1 MIDKMGN
8 KILVMFTEWLKELV
22 TTFINF
28 LQHVLFNYDGL
39 GGFGLKAYNL
49 FVFFGGILLVA
60 VCLGK
65 VITQLLSEAEGSQ
78 EANIWWTL
86 VQSVKAGGL
95 LVLMPLVISLSM
107 NYVVKPF
114 GNYFIEN
121 MGVVSSNQIDEMIK
135 SDNFVEIFDS
145 TMGILLVWLFV
156 FIVLSFFVIKI
167 VVVKAQLIMSEIIS
181 PLCAISVV
189 TDNFN
194 FMDNWWRDILSHV
207 VTLITLCL
215 SMLLFTEAL
224 AMSGDT
230 LWTKL
235 PAMIGSGALV
245 ISGPSIVK
253 SIWYSSG
260 AGRSGMGMA
269 RAAVNYAIYSN
280 KGKKE

>member
-269 RAAVNYAIYSN
+269 RTAVNYAIYSN

>member
-1 MIDKMGN
+1 MDTIGEKVLNMFI
-8 KILVMFTEWLKELV
+8 KWLTSLVDMFV
-22 TTFINF
+22 NF
-28 LQHVLFNYDGL
+28 LQHILFNYDGL
-39 GGFGLKAYNL
+39 GGYALKAYNL

-121 MGVVSSNQIDEMIK
+121 IGAVSSKQITNMMGTESFIE
-135 SDNFVEIFDS
+135 VFDS
-145 TMGILLVWLFV
+145 TMSVVLVWLFIL
-156 FIVLSFFVIKI
+156 IVLGFFVIKM
-167 VVVKAQLIMSEIIS
+167 VVTIAQVTMDEIIS

-189 TDNFN
+189 SDNFN

-230 LWTKL
+230 VWAKL

-269 RAAVNYAIYSN
+269 RTVVNYAMY
-280 KGKKE
+280 KAR

>member
-1 MIDKMGN
+1 MDTIGEKVLNMFI
-8 KILVMFTEWLKELV
+8 KWLTSLVDMFV
-22 TTFINF
+22 NF
-28 LQHVLFNYDGL
+28 LQHILFNYDGL
-39 GGFGLKAYNL
+39 GGYALKAHNL

-121 MGVVSSNQIDEMIK
+121 IGAVSSKQITNMMGTESFIE
-135 SDNFVEIFDS
+135 VFDS
-145 TMGILLVWLFV
+145 TMSVVLVWLFIL
-156 FIVLSFFVIKI
+156 IVLGFFVIKM
-167 VVVKAQLIMSEIIS
+167 VVTIAQVTMDEIIS

-189 TDNFN
+189 SDNFN

-230 LWTKL
+230 VWAKL

-269 RAAVNYAIYSN
+269 RTVVNYAMYRAR
-280 KGKKE
+280 

>member
-121 MGVVSSNQIDEMIK
+121 IGAVSSKQITNMMGTESFIE
-135 SDNFVEIFDS
+135 VFDS
-145 TMGILLVWLFV
+145 TMSVVLVWLFIL
-156 FIVLSFFVIKI
+156 IVLGFFVIKM
-167 VVVKAQLIMSEIIS
+167 VVTIAQVTMDEIIS

-189 TDNFN
+189 SDNFN

-230 LWTKL
+230 VWAKL

-269 RAAVNYAIYSN
+269 RTVVNYAMYRAR
-280 KGKKE
+280 

>member
-1 MIDKMGN
+1 MDTIGEKV
-8 KILVMFTEWLKELV
+8 LTMFTEWLQDLV
-22 TTFINF
+22 DIFVNF
-28 LQHVLFNYDGL
+28 LQHILFNYDGL
-39 GGFGLKAYNL
+39 GGYALKAYNL
-49 FVFFGGILLVA
+49 FVFFGGIMLVA

-114 GNYFIEN
+114 GTYFIEN
-121 MGVVSSNQIDEMIK
+121 MGVISKNQIENMID
-135 SDNFVEIFDS
+135 SDSFVEIFDS
-145 TMGILLVWLFV
+145 TMGVFLVWLFV
-156 FIVLSFFVIKI
+156 LIVICFFVIKI
-167 VVVKAQLIMSEIIS
+167 VITTAQLTMDEIIS
-181 PLCAISVV
+181 PLCAISIV
-189 TDNFN
+189 TDNYN

-224 AMSGDT
+224 AIEGNT

-235 PAMIGSGALV
+235 PAMIGAGALV
-245 ISGPSIVK
+245 VSGPSIVK

-260 AGRSGMGMA
+260 AGRSGMGVA
-269 RAAVNYAIYSN
+269 RTAINYVMYKAR
-280 KGKKE
+280 

>member
-1 MIDKMGN
+1 MDTIGEKVLNMFI
-8 KILVMFTEWLKELV
+8 KWLTSLVDMFV
-22 TTFINF
+22 NF
-28 LQHVLFNYDGL
+28 LQHILFNYDGL
-39 GGFGLKAYNL
+39 GGYALKAYNL

-121 MGVVSSNQIDEMIK
+121 IGAVSSKQITNMMGTESFIE
-135 SDNFVEIFDS
+135 VFDS
-145 TMGILLVWLFV
+145 TMSVVLVWLFIL
-156 FIVLSFFVIKI
+156 IVLGFFVIKM
-167 VVVKAQLIMSEIIS
+167 VVTIAQVTMDEIIS

-189 TDNFN
+189 SDNFN

-230 LWTKL
+230 VWAKL

-269 RAAVNYAIYSN
+269 RTVVNYAMYRAR
-280 KGKKE
+280 

>member
-1 MIDKMGN
+1 MDTIGE
-8 KILVMFTEWLKELV
+8 KILNMFIKWLTNLV
-22 TTFINF
+22 DMFVNF
-28 LQHVLFNYDGL
+28 LQHILFNYDGL
-39 GGFGLKAYNL
+39 GGYALKAYNL
-49 FVFFGGILLVA
+49 FVFFGGIMLVA

-86 VQSVKAGGL
+86 VQSVKAGAL
-95 LVLMPLVISLSM
+95 LLLMPLVISLSM

-121 MGVVSSNQIDEMIK
+121 IGVISSEQIADMTKAE
-135 SDNFVEIFDS
+135 NFVEVFDS
-145 TMGILLVWLFV
+145 TMSIVLVWLFV
-156 FIVLSFFVIKI
+156 LIVLSFFVIKMVI
-167 VVVKAQLIMSEIIS
+167 TQTQLIMDEIIS

-189 TDNFN
+189 TDNYN

-235 PAMIGSGALV
+235 PAMIGAGALV

-260 AGRSGMGMA
+260 AGRSGMGVA
-269 RAAVNYAIYSN
+269 RTAINYVMYKSR
-280 KGKKE
+280 

>member
-1 MIDKMGN
+1 MDKIGE
-8 KILVMFTEWLKELV
+8 KVLSMFTTWLKELV
-22 TTFINF
+22 EMFSNF

-39 GGFGLKAYNL
+39 GGYALKAYNL
-49 FVFFGGILLVA
+49 FVFFGGIMLVA

-121 MGVVSSNQIDEMIK
+121 MGVVSIDQVDKLME
-135 SDNFVEIFDS
+135 SENFVQVFNS
-145 TMGILLVWLFV
+145 TMSVVLVWV
-156 FIVLSFFVIKI
+156 FILIVLGFFVIKTVI
-167 VVVKAQLIMSEIIS
+167 TLAQITMDEIIS
-181 PLCAISVV
+181 PLCAISIV

-224 AMSGDT
+224 ALSGDT

-269 RAAVNYAIYSN
+269 RTVVNYAMYKSR
-280 KGKKE
+280 

>member
-1 MIDKMGN
+1 MDTIGEKV
-8 KILVMFTEWLKELV
+8 LTMFTEWLQDLV
-22 TTFINF
+22 DIFVNF
-28 LQHVLFNYDGL
+28 LQHILFNYDGL
-39 GGFGLKAYNL
+39 GGYALKAYNL
-49 FVFFGGILLVA
+49 FVFFGGIMLVA

-121 MGVVSSNQIDEMIK
+121 MGVISKNQIENMID
-135 SDNFVEIFDS
+135 SDSFVEIFDS
-145 TMGILLVWLFV
+145 TMGVFLVWLFV
-156 FIVLSFFVIKI
+156 LIVICFFVIKI
-167 VVVKAQLIMSEIIS
+167 VITTAQLTMDEIIS

-189 TDNFN
+189 TDNYN

-235 PAMIGSGALV
+235 PAMIGAGALV

-260 AGRSGMGMA
+260 AGRSGMGVA
-269 RAAVNYAIYSN
+269 RTAINYVMYKSR
-280 KGKKE
+280 

>member
-1 MIDKMGN
+1 MDTIGEKV
-8 KILVMFTEWLKELV
+8 LTMFTEWLQDLV
-22 TTFINF
+22 DIFVNF
-28 LQHVLFNYDGL
+28 LQHILFNYDGL
-39 GGFGLKAYNL
+39 GGYALKAYNL
-49 FVFFGGILLVA
+49 FVFFGGIMLVA

-114 GNYFIEN
+114 GTYFIEN
-121 MGVVSSNQIDEMIK
+121 MGVISKNQIENMID
-135 SDNFVEIFDS
+135 SDSFVEIFDS
-145 TMGILLVWLFV
+145 TMGVFLVWLFV
-156 FIVLSFFVIKI
+156 LIVICFFVIKI
-167 VVVKAQLIMSEIIS
+167 VITTAQLTMDEIIS

-189 TDNFN
+189 TDNYN

-224 AMSGDT
+224 AIEGNT

-235 PAMIGSGALV
+235 PAMIGAGALV
-245 ISGPSIVK
+245 VSGPSIVK

-260 AGRSGMGMA
+260 AGRSGMGVA
-269 RAAVNYAIYSN
+269 RTAINYVMYKAR
-280 KGKKE
+280 

>member
-1 MIDKMGN
+1 MIDKMGD

-39 GGFGLKAYNL
+39 GGYALKAHNL
-49 FVFFGGILLVA
+49 FVFFGGIMLVA

-95 LVLMPLVISLSM
+95 LVFMPLVISLSM

-156 FIVLSFFVIKI
+156 FIVLSFFVIK
-167 VVVKAQLIMSEIIS
+167 VVVIEAQLIMDEIIS
-181 PLCAISVV
+181 PLCAISIV

-269 RAAVNYAIYSN
+269 RTVVNYAMYRAR
-280 KGKKE
+280 

>member
-1 MIDKMGN
+1 MDTIGEKV
-8 KILVMFTEWLKELV
+8 LTMFTEWLQDLV
-22 TTFINF
+22 DIFVNF
-28 LQHVLFNYDGL
+28 LQHILFNYDGL
-39 GGFGLKAYNL
+39 GGYALKAYNL
-49 FVFFGGILLVA
+49 FVFFGGIMLVA

-114 GNYFIEN
+114 GTYFIEN
-121 MGVVSSNQIDEMIK
+121 MGVISKNQIENMID
-135 SDNFVEIFDS
+135 SDSFVEIFDS
-145 TMGILLVWLFV
+145 TMGVFLVWLFV
-156 FIVLSFFVIKI
+156 LIVICFFVIKI
-167 VVVKAQLIMSEIIS
+167 VITTAQLTMDEIIS

-189 TDNFN
+189 TDNYN

-235 PAMIGSGALV
+235 PAMIGAGALV

-260 AGRSGMGMA
+260 AGRSGMGVA
-269 RAAVNYAIYSN
+269 RTAINYVMYKSR
-280 KGKKE
+280 

>member
-1 MIDKMGN
+1 MDTIGEKV
-8 KILVMFTEWLKELV
+8 LTMFTEWLQDLV
-22 TTFINF
+22 DIFVNF
-28 LQHVLFNYDGL
+28 LQHILFNYDGL
-39 GGFGLKAYNL
+39 GGYALKAYNL
-49 FVFFGGILLVA
+49 FVFFGGIMLVA

-114 GNYFIEN
+114 GTYFIEN
-121 MGVVSSNQIDEMIK
+121 MGVISKNQIENMID
-135 SDNFVEIFDS
+135 SDSFVEIFDS
-145 TMGILLVWLFV
+145 TMGVFLVWLFV
-156 FIVLSFFVIKI
+156 LIVICFFVIKI
-167 VVVKAQLIMSEIIS
+167 VITTAQLTMDEIIS
-181 PLCAISVV
+181 PLCAISIV
-189 TDNFN
+189 TDNYN

-235 PAMIGSGALV
+235 PAMIGAGALV

-260 AGRSGMGMA
+260 AGRSGMGVA
-269 RAAVNYAIYSN
+269 RTAINYVMYKSR
-280 KGKKE
+280 